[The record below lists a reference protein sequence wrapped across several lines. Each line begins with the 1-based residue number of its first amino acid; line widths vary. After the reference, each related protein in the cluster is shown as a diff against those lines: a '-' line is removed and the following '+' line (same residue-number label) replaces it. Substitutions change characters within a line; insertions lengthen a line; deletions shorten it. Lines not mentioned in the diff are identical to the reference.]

1 VFAVIEQEKW
11 QDIIEKIEYAMKLPS
26 YRIISTRQPIKC
38 PVCQKDCLDYGKL
51 VGGTVPA
58 YIRCRNCGY
67 DSTVNAEGIRQGCYD

>member
-51 VGGTVPA
+51 VVTTDLDRKPLAGNMLGFPKRRAVH
-58 YIRCRNCGY
+58 
-67 DSTVNAEGIRQGCYD
+67 